1 MTDAQRKEAE
11 TALLNGCPPRVPAS
25 FLETA
30 IALELR
36 QLEPLIDCWLAE
48 AKEQGYAAGLRD
60 RGKTVD
66 EIIELGERK
75 A

>member
-1 MTDAQRKEAE
+1 MTPEQFKEAE
-11 TALLNGCPPRVPAS
+11 KVLLNGCPPRVPAS

-36 QLEPLIDCWLAE
+36 QLEPLISAWIAE
-48 AKEQGYAAGLRD
+48 AKAEGYAAGLRD

-66 EIIELGERK
+66 EILHLGQRE
-75 A
+75 

>member
-1 MTDAQRKEAE
+1 MTDEMRKEAE
-11 TALLNGCPPRVPAS
+11 KVLLNGCPPRVPAT

-36 QLEPLIDCWLAE
+36 QLEPLITAWIAE
-48 AKEQGYAAGLRD
+48 ARAEGYQAGLRD
-60 RGKTVD
+60 RGKTCE
-66 EIIELGERK
+66 EIVNGERP